1 MKKFFTV
8 LIVPHN
14 HRKILNLKI
23 PHWLNNSFIVL
34 MGILVLA
41 TFIFIKNHKDL
52 KEEVVDLR
60 FKEELYREQTQKIIY
75 FSNEVESLRKEVQ
88 ELRNLG
94 TSVKGLSK
102 KLKQS
107 AAPSPPNPIASSQAS
122 KNLGQGGPDRNL
134 DISSPVMAEKL
145 DQGINTLKKEINQQ
159 KNLLQNLS
167 KYLQTQLSV
176 VRITP
181 NRWPLRGWIT
191 SRFGWRQ
198 FRGVREFHSGIDIA
212 TLEGTSIRAAAD
224 GNVEFSGWNAGYGK
238 LVIIN
243 HGRGISTYYG
253 HNSSNLVS
261 AGQFVKKGTI
271 IARVGSTGRTTGS
284 HLHYEIRVNGNP
296 VNPFKYLY

>member
-8 LIVPHN
+8 LIVPN
-14 HRKILNLKI
+14 NQRKILNLKI

-107 AAPSPPNPIASSQAS
+107 AIPSAPNPIASSAAA
-122 KNLGQGGPDRNL
+122 KKIGQGGPDRNL

-191 SRFGWRQ
+191 SRFGWR
-198 FRGVREFHSGIDIA
+198 RLHGVREFHSGIDIA
-212 TLEGTSIRAAAD
+212 ALEGTSIRAAAD
-224 GNVEFSGWNAGYGK
+224 GTVEFSGWNAGYGK

-271 IARVGSTGRTTGS
+271 IACVGSTGRTTGS